1 MLIIASCFSD
11 KSRTTK
17 KTLCCGSNQ
26 CKVYNHWHC
35 SFEKC
40 NWTALHSTN
49 LEFPYFPVTKVSKF
63 FLKGVLTPQT
73 IAYSSNY
80 PYRVVIW
87 AHNSVSIKVN
97 KWTCGFLFILDFDS
111 NSQEVAGHVTSSAS
125 HSFGK
130 FVLHVKKQSHAHKH
144 GPQVSS
150 LWCQKVDR
158 KFTLHSTNSSVCT
171 KQSTSYLKNAIS
183 LDITWRKCTRASEKS
198 RAEKLII
205 VYGEIIMSS
214 FFQ

>member
-63 FLKGVLTPQT
+63 FLEGVPTPQT

-130 FVLHVKKQSHAHKH
+130 FVLHVKKKKKKNSHTLTNMAHKF
-144 GPQVSS
+144 QV
-150 LWCQKVDR
+150 CGAK
-158 KFTLHSTNSSVCT
+158 
-171 KQSTSYLKNAIS
+171 
-183 LDITWRKCTRASEKS
+183 
-198 RAEKLII
+198 KLIENSLCI
-205 VYGEIIMSS
+205 PRIAVFAPSS
-214 FFQ
+214 RLLIWRTLYRCI